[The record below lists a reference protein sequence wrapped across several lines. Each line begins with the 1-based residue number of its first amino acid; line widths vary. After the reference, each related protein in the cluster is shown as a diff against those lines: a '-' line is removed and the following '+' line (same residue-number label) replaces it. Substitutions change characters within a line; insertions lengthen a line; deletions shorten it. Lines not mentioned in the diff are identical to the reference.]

1 MRVMFTGKDGC
12 VDYEDNKIRCVMR
25 IGNKWVLKYNDKAD
39 YGIITG
45 IELDA
50 DKYDLWKIEEE

>member
-1 MRVMFTGKDGC
+1 MRVMFKGEDGFI
-12 VDYEDNKIRCVMR
+12 DYEDNNIKCVMR
-25 IGNKWVLKYNDKAD
+25 VGRKWVLKYNDKVD